1 MKCPIC
7 EETFDEDDVRELEI
21 HVDHHLATSLICPVC
36 NLSFGM
42 SNREAF
48 ERHVQVL
55 QLIYYRKKIQ
65 NVNFQIQNNHF
76 RNILTTRKIHEE
88 ISLQIAEIGHSW
100 ILSEKRKKENLSPN
114 TNYYILL

>member
-1 MKCPIC
+1 MESRFDQKKEKLVKSNKSISRENFFFILFRLKCPIC

-55 QLIYYRKKIQ
+55 
-65 NVNFQIQNNHF
+65 
-76 RNILTTRKIHEE
+76 
-88 ISLQIAEIGHSW
+88 
-100 ILSEKRKKENLSPN
+100 
-114 TNYYILL
+114 